1 MNEMLL
7 IYLVTRLDALIYVG
21 TALMTIGGIAFV
33 ICSVSLCL
41 GYDNLSDSGIAKHW
55 RTAKLSAV
63 LFLVPMIVGIFVP
76 TTKQASAMIAGSI
89 LMDVAKSEKARTLSD
104 KSIQVFE
111 QYLDSLLKEKK

>member
-7 IYLVTRLDALIYVG
+7 IYLVTRLDALISVG
-21 TALMTIGGIAFV
+21 TAIMTTSGIACA
-33 ICSVSLCL
+33 ICLVSLCL
-41 GYDNLSDSGIAKHW
+41 GYDTLSDSDTAKHW
-55 RTAKLSAV
+55 RAVKLSAAI
-63 LFLVPMIVGIFVP
+63 FLVPMFIGIFIP